1 MHCQLETALGI
12 ISTTIGRL
20 FPTEI
25 LSLALGRPSFG
36 IASGD
41 VLTELNCFRVV
52 GRVLPS
58 LALDDGKK
66 YSLLPL
72 VEFVH
77 PQVGT
82 PGTGQLVSPNFILQ
96 GKPTYYENY
105 HPGRSLIF
113 RINSRYVLFENYIAT
128 HFDLP
133 ISQLHVPLT
142 VIKENF
148 TAKDFSIIHE
158 QFAESQNGLTDLHSL
173 LSVISQTAVDRDE
186 VKNAISMMI
195 STEDESANMSE
206 VATDLQTFAHRTLLL
221 ALSEITS
228 PIVTFLFTVIQV
240 LSFIRTIVLTV
251 KFLKNDAP
259 QIFRSAKHSS
269 LTLLTKLRAK
279 RPSASAYITDNQDS
293 PLNSS
298 SRRDTFGST
307 YSI

>member
-1 MHCQLETALGI
+1 M
-12 ISTTIGRL
+12 
-20 FPTEI
+20 
-25 LSLALGRPSFG
+25 
-36 IASGD
+36 
-41 VLTELNCFRVV
+41 
-52 GRVLPS
+52 
-58 LALDDGKK
+58 
-66 YSLLPL
+66 
-72 VEFVH
+72 
-77 PQVGT
+77 
-82 PGTGQLVSPNFILQ
+82 
-96 GKPTYYENY
+96 
-105 HPGRSLIF
+105 
-113 RINSRYVLFENYIAT
+113 FENYAAT

-158 QFAESQNGLTDLHSL
+158 QFAEYQNGLTDLHSL

-186 VKNAISMMI
+186 VINAINMMI

-240 LSFIRTIVLTV
+240 LSFIWTFVLTV
-251 KFLKNDAP
+251 KFFKNDAP
-259 QIFRSAKHSS
+259 QLFRSAEHSL
-269 LTLLTKLRAK
+269 LTLPTKIRAK
-279 RPSASAYITDNQDS
+279 RPSASADFTDNEDS

-307 YSI
+307 HIL